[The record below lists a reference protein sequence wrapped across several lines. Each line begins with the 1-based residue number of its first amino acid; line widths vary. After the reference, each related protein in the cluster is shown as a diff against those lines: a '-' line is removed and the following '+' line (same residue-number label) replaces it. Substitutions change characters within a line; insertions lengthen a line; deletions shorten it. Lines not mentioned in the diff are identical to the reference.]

1 MDLKQPEIA
10 LNLAVTLHGKLFS
23 LASFL
28 FYFSSHGD
36 DVNRINLD
44 ARRKRELQ
52 VESGALV

>member
-23 LASFL
+23 LAFFL
-28 FYFSSHGD
+28 FFSSDGD

-44 ARRKRELQ
+44 AHRRRELQ
-52 VESGALV
+52 VDSGALV